1 MILTYEN
8 RENDNIVFSLAK
20 RFALNGSHPFI
31 LLFIRRKNMT
41 RIDLT
46 PFYRSAIGFDRM
58 ANLVDNLFQATETGT
73 TNFPPY
79 NIEKIGEAD
88 YRITMAIAGFSEAD
102 LDVTIH
108 EGTLIVTG
116 LSNQE
121 TDDEEKTFLYRGI
134 AGRQF
139 ERRFQLADFIEIKS
153 ASLKN
158 GLLHI
163 DLKREVPEKMKPRK
177 INIGNHETLEENIN

>member
-1 MILTYEN
+1 
-8 RENDNIVFSLAK
+8 
-20 RFALNGSHPFI
+20 
-31 LLFIRRKNMT
+31 MT

-58 ANLVDNLFQATETGT
+58 ANLVDNLFQTPESGNA
-73 TNFPPY
+73 NFPPY
-79 NIEKIGEAD
+79 NIEKIGETD
-88 YRITMAIAGFSEAD
+88 YRISMAVAGFSEAD

-108 EGTLIVTG
+108 EGTLLVKG
-116 LSNQE
+116 HANQDEFDKE
-121 TDDEEKTFLYRGI
+121 TTFLYRGI

-153 ASLKN
+153 ANLKN

-177 INIGNHETLEENIN
+177 INIVSQQKLEENIH

>member
-1 MILTYEN
+1 
-8 RENDNIVFSLAK
+8 
-20 RFALNGSHPFI
+20 
-31 LLFIRRKNMT
+31 MT

-177 INIGNHETLEENIN
+177 INIGNHKTLEENIN

>member
-1 MILTYEN
+1 
-8 RENDNIVFSLAK
+8 
-20 RFALNGSHPFI
+20 
-31 LLFIRRKNMT
+31 MT

-58 ANLVDNLFQATETGT
+58 ANLVDNLFHTSDAGNA
-73 TNFPPY
+73 NFPPY
-79 NIEKIGEAD
+79 NIQKIGETD
-88 YRITMAIAGFSEAD
+88 YRITMAVAGYDENE

-108 EGTLIVTG
+108 DGTLIVIG
-116 LSNQE
+116 RSEQDSA
-121 TDDEEKTFLYRGI
+121 DDDKTFLYRGI

-153 ASLKN
+153 ASLNK

-163 DLKREVPEKMKPRK
+163 NLKREIPEKMKPRK
-177 INIGNHETLEENIN
+177 ISIDNQTAIEKKVH

>member
-1 MILTYEN
+1 
-8 RENDNIVFSLAK
+8 
-20 RFALNGSHPFI
+20 
-31 LLFIRRKNMT
+31 MT

-58 ANLVDNLFQATETGT
+58 ANLVDNLFQTSETGN

-79 NIEKIGEAD
+79 NIEKIGELD
-88 YRITMAIAGFSEAD
+88 YRITMAVAGFATAD
-102 LDVTIH
+102 LDITIH

-116 LSNQE
+116 HTNQE
-121 TDDEEKTFLYRGI
+121 TRDDETTFLHRGI

-153 ASLKN
+153 ASLEN

-177 INIGNHETLEENIN
+177 ISISDNKSLEENIH

>member
-1 MILTYEN
+1 
-8 RENDNIVFSLAK
+8 
-20 RFALNGSHPFI
+20 
-31 LLFIRRKNMT
+31 MT

-58 ANLVDNLFQATETGT
+58 ANLVDNLFQTPETGN

-79 NIEKIGEAD
+79 NIEKIGETD
-88 YRITMAIAGFSEAD
+88 YRITMAVAGFAEED

-108 EGTLIVTG
+108 ECTLIVTG
-116 LSNQE
+116 LANQE
-121 TDDEEKTFLYRGI
+121 TLDEDKTFLYRGI

-153 ASLKN
+153 ASLRN
-158 GLLHI
+158 GLLQI
-163 DLKREVPEKMKPRK
+163 YLKREVPEKLKPRK
-177 INIGNHETLEENIN
+177 INIGNHQTLEENIH

>member
-1 MILTYEN
+1 
-8 RENDNIVFSLAK
+8 
-20 RFALNGSHPFI
+20 
-31 LLFIRRKNMT
+31 
-41 RIDLT
+41 
-46 PFYRSAIGFDRM
+46 M
-58 ANLVDNLFQATETGT
+58 AV
-73 TNFPPY
+73 
-79 NIEKIGEAD
+79 
-88 YRITMAIAGFSEAD
+88 AGFAEPD

-116 LSNQE
+116 HSNQE
-121 TDDEEKTFLYRGI
+121 TVDEEKTFLYRGI

-139 ERRFQLADFIEIKS
+139 KRLFQLADFIEIKS

-177 INIGNHETLEENIN
+177 INIGNHKTLEESII